1 MNEKEYNIGDLVE
14 YKQKIYL
21 VTSREYE
28 PYDDA
33 DGNRLYTYLYGLH
46 GIDRKIMDMFL
57 EKVQ

>member
-1 MNEKEYNIGDLVE
+1 MKEKKFEIGDLVE
-14 YKQKIYL
+14 YRQKIYL
-21 VTSREYE
+21 VISREHE

-33 DGNRLYTYLYGLH
+33 DGSRLYTYLYGLH